1 MKLTKGLNLICFL
14 MAFCF
19 VNSQRPQQQQR
30 ESHQQRHHA
39 RRVQQQVRTRRIYA
53 MCPPSFTKI
62 GNECYHLSSAKASWL
77 DSHFECKDKNAK
89 LAEPLKYSDRFL
101 RKYLL
106 QRGTTR
112 GEIWIGGMYNWQR
125 NKWQWGYNG
134 KDMTYQSFSQM
145 KPGEDLKYN
154 CAVLNPE
161 LKYRWSAKLC
171 FEKHYYLCQHRMPF
185 VSEKNRQRIYIKW
198 NETFPGQMANEI
210 QVYAPQINGNRR
222 GGMQQ
227 RSGSVRRPP
236 TSEPQK
242 KSQHNLKNQR
252 TQWNNQLPLDTNNK
266 NNEINPPEVIL
277 TQNSQLRRK
286 KQQKD
291 KSRNNRTII
300 LTGNVDLGEN
310 IFKKSKQQLI
320 DRKRLNNKPSP
331 STSTTKFTTDIITS
345 TTPYPNTSSLS
356 YRANH
361 HRHNH
366 YNSDDSKRK
375 IEENERRFLTDL
387 RTTTTIKPAKDE
399 RNYTNTYHQ
408 QASNSTLS
416 STVTRQIEKK
426 KRLENIREK
435 LSRLSDEE
443 KMEYL
448 KIKAQRKA
456 QRSKSINDTIP

>member
-1 MKLTKGLNLICFL
+1 M
-14 MAFCF
+14 
-19 VNSQRPQQQQR
+19 
-30 ESHQQRHHA
+30 
-39 RRVQQQVRTRRIYA
+39 RTRRIYA
-53 MCPPSFTKI
+53 MCPPTFTKI
-62 GNECYHLSSAKASWL
+62 GNECYHLSASKASWL

-106 QRGTTR
+106 QRGKTR

-125 NKWQWGYNG
+125 HKWQWGYNG

-185 VSEKNRQRIYIKW
+185 VSEKNRQRIYTKW

-210 QVYAPQINGNRR
+210 QVYVPPANGNRR
-222 GGMQQ
+222 GVQQ
-227 RSGSVRRPP
+227 RNGGRRPP
-236 TSEPQK
+236 TSQPELQQQQPQQQQQR
-242 KSQHNLKNQR
+242 KSQHPKSQNPQR
-252 TQWNNQLPLDTNNK
+252 NNQWPVDTRLNRH
-266 NNEINPPEVIL
+266 NEINPPEVL
-277 TQNSQLRRK
+277 SAQDSQLRRK
-286 KQQKD
+286 KQQKKD
-291 KSRNNRTII
+291 NRTII

-310 IFKKSKQQLI
+310 VFRKSKQLVN
-320 DRKRLNNKPSP
+320 RKRPNLKSSSGVVATTASAAPP
-331 STSTTKFTTDIITS
+331 TTTARAATTTTTVAATTTTTSTTQN
-345 TTPYPNTSSLS
+345 PV
-356 YRANH
+356 RASENYHTNH

-366 YNSDDSKRK
+366 YTTED
-375 IEENERRFLTDL
+375 ERRRVADARQ
-387 RTTTTIKPAKDE
+387 RTSTMKPTTE
-399 RNYTNTYHQ
+399 RVASSASSYQ
-408 QASNSTLS
+408 QQESDTTAIRD
-416 STVTRQIEKK
+416 RQLEKK

-448 KIKAQRKA
+448 KLKAQRKA